1 METIMINVNEL
12 SPHPRNREFFDD
24 LSGEKWTSL
33 LDSIRENGVKVPV
46 LITQDNVIVSG
57 HQRVR
62 AALEL
67 GMTEIPA
74 NREFYANEDEI
85 LRDLIELNVCQR
97 GTVDGTACQLSRR
110 ISELER
116 IYGIHR
122 GGDRSKAKSKMR
134 ELTHDELKVLADQ
147 ITIRMPFDEDRD
159 YELRVEETVREL
171 EEQSLHV
178 PFDTLIDSDLMAKVP
193 RDLFGTKEEWYAGIV
208 EYVESL
214 GSKPAN
220 DGLVSEGSK
229 VPNGTMVDQGSKVP
243 NGTMVGSLVGE
254 KTQTDIINSLQM
266 PRRTYLRYKRLANL
280 IPELMELLDNNILT
294 MADAEKILKDLD
306 ADKQRFLYYKALPAA
321 GYDISKL
328 GMSIGYCLIQAEDA
342 EKFQETLAT
351 LGGVTLKDYIRAK
364 EDQEIKDEIGITP
377 FYSYEDESMDDL
389 LEISPDEAA
398 ENYKSLSEDEKI
410 RLVKEFA
417 SFGDWTD
424 DKLSMNRTYQLMKER
439 LFTELEQR
447 RKSDDQLEELKIKAT
462 KQEEETKKLCQR
474 YEQEKAE
481 LEAGK
486 QREIDAAVQKA
497 LAEERSSVARQN
509 SADDHDII
517 MTTKMQ
523 IHNTLVDYVAKL
535 PVINYSGNG
544 EIWNNEK
551 EYFDAMRRDVTEI
564 MKILDKTLQPDIIDA
579 Y

>member
-67 GMTEIPA
+67 GMTEVPA

-116 IYGIHR
+116 IYGVYNGNHKNLDLSNDNPKI
-122 GGDRSKAKSKMR
+122 KMR
-134 ELTHDELKVLADQ
+134 KLSRDELKVLADQ

-171 EEQSLHV
+171 EEQNLKV
-178 PFDTLIDSDLMAKVP
+178 PFNTLIDSDLIEKVP
-193 RDLFGTKEEWYAGIV
+193 RDLFDTREEWYAGIA
-208 EYVESL
+208 EYVGNL
-214 GSKPAN
+214 GSSNELPKNLQGNLGSSNELPKINELAN
-220 DGLVSEGSK
+220 TIEPITQRELAEK
-229 VPNGTMVDQGSKVP
+229 NHM
-243 NGTMVGSLVGE
+243 SLA
-254 KTQTDIINSLQM
+254 KWK
-266 PRRTYLRYKRLANL
+266 RYKRLANL
-280 IPELMELLDNNILT
+280 IPELMELLDSNVITLT
-294 MADAEKILKDLD
+294 DAEKILKDLD

-377 FYSYEDESMDDL
+377 FYSYEEESINDP

-462 KQEEETKKLCQR
+462 KQEEETKKLRQR

-486 QREIDAAVQKA
+486 QREIEEAVQKA
-497 LAEERSSVARQN
+497 LAEERSSAPRQN

-551 EYFDAMRRDVTEI
+551 EYFNAMRRDVTEI